1 MKLVPEII
9 AVIVPHLEYKID
21 SYLYQPL
28 VAGHS
33 AAAAVATATSAA
45 AAVPAAFAA
54 ATALHR
60 GKAFQSN
67 DKPYQ
72 KLRSTMSAMV
82 TV

>member
-45 AAVPAAFAA
+45 A
-54 ATALHR
+54 TALHR

-72 KLRSTMSAMV
+72 KLRATMSAMV